1 MNNQFKYGF
10 LGITSLL
17 FCGACVTKQNEQ
29 LNILF
34 ITADDLGYESLGFT
48 GNTTPDISPN
58 IDSLATESMQFR
70 NAFVTVSVSQPSRS
84 SWITG
89 RYPHRNGAVGFNPI
103 CNENPMLGKQM
114 RKAGYFTA
122 LYGKGTHFAPITE
135 EQWDDCVAELPNYGR
150 DASEFEKVIVKSIK
164 ESTKRANF
172 FCLIID

>member
-1 MNNQFKYGF
+1 
-10 LGITSLL
+10 
-17 FCGACVTKQNEQ
+17 
-29 LNILF
+29 
-34 ITADDLGYESLGFT
+34 
-48 GNTTPDISPN
+48 
-58 IDSLATESMQFR
+58 MQFR

-164 ESTKRANF
+164 ESTKRNRPFFIIANCADPHRPF
-172 FCLIID
+172 YGTPNDYKDTPKPSRVYTPKEVDVPGYLMDIPETREELSHYYSSCLLYTSPSPRD